1 MEDVMHIGNIQHRT
15 NGTID
20 IDFYRREAFL
30 LRREAMNKF
39 FLGLVQLGE
48 PLIRSIAM
56 IGSYALVYALVQSHD
71 RVPPG
76 ASSIFVSANVPLL
89 PTKQKM

>member
-1 MEDVMHIGNIQHRT
+1 MEDVMRIGNIEHRT
-15 NGTID
+15 EGTID
-20 IDFYRREAFL
+20 INFYRREAFL

-39 FLGLVQLGE
+39 VLGLVQLGGL
-48 PLIRSIAM
+48 LIRSIAM
-56 IGSYALVYALVQSHD
+56 IGSYALVQSHD

-89 PTKQKM
+89 PTKRKT

>member
-15 NGTID
+15 NGTTD

-39 FLGLVQLGE
+39 FLGLVQLGR
-48 PLIRSIAM
+48 PLIGSIAM
-56 IGSYALVYALVQSHD
+56 IGSYALVQSHHQ
-71 RVPPG
+71 VPPG
-76 ASSIFVSANVPLL
+76 ASAIFVSANVPLL
-89 PTKQKM
+89 PTKQKT

>member
-1 MEDVMHIGNIQHRT
+1 MHIGNIQHRT
-15 NGTID
+15 NGNID

-39 FLGLVQLGE
+39 FLGLGQLGR

-56 IGSYALVYALVQSHD
+56 IASYALLQPRD
-71 RVPPG
+71 QVPPG

-89 PTKQKM
+89 PTKPNT

>member
-39 FLGLVQLGE
+39 VLGLVQLGGS
-48 PLIRSIAM
+48 LIRSIAM
-56 IGSYALVYALVQSHD
+56 IGSYALVQPRD
-71 RVPPG
+71 QVPPG

-89 PTKQKM
+89 PTKPKT

>member
-39 FLGLVQLGE
+39 FLGLVQLGG

-56 IGSYALVYALVQSHD
+56 VGSYALVQSHH

-76 ASSIFVSANVPLL
+76 AGSIFVSANVPLL
-89 PTKQKM
+89 PMRQKT

>member
-1 MEDVMHIGNIQHRT
+1 MEDVMHIGNIQRRG
-15 NGTID
+15 NGTVD

-39 FLGLVQLGE
+39 FLGLVQLGGS
-48 PLIRSIAM
+48 LIRSIAM
-56 IGSYALVYALVQSHD
+56 IGSYALVQPRDQVS
-71 RVPPG
+71 PG

-89 PTKQKM
+89 PTKPNT